1 MPLRITISDKE
12 LGQGVVAVVAEDDAV
27 VRRLVAKALEPFNFK
42 RLSEAK
48 DGVAARAILCV
59 RPVDL
64 VVTDLKMP
72 RLDGLSLMEW
82 ARENC

>member
-1 MPLRITISDKE
+1 
-12 LGQGVVAVVAEDDAV
+12 VVAVVAEDDAV